1 MCLLLLILKLYPLSQ
16 ISRSKDYINISIHLK
31 DKDSMIHKQFILN
44 GYELGHILKKKKNKQ
59 TNKHTHKIKQNNT
72 NLTLFHTK
80 VKTYLHL
87 SNPLIHPPSD
97 ERPCANSEYVVWQ
110 LLYLTTI

>member
-16 ISRSKDYINISIHLK
+16 ISHSKDYIEIRIYLK
-31 DKDSMIHKQFILN
+31 DKDKMIHRQFNLDE
-44 GYELGHILKKKKNKQ
+44 YELGYIQKKKK
-59 TNKHTHKIKQNNT
+59 TTHAHAIKQNDT
-72 NLTLFHTK
+72 NHTLFHTK